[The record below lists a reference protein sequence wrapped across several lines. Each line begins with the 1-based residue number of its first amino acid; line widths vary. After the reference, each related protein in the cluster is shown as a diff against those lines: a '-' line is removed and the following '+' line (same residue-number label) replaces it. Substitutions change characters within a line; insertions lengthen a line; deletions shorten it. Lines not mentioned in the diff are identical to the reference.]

1 LPTYVRPE
9 FTAAP
14 IGIHGRL
21 SVANRVQE
29 RERGLGCVAPIL
41 GAANS
46 RDEERH
52 HLVADQLVDDRVMLG
67 KRFGRG
73 MLEAV
78 ERGGKSLRAKLLAQ
92 RRGTS
97 HVGEEH
103 RDIHLRPAN
112 QELVPCAV
120 VIGHCFG
127 LGGHVFS
134 ASRSEQTARV
144 RPDETVK

>member
-52 HLVADQLVDDRVMLG
+52 HLVADQLVDDRVMMD

-73 MLEAV
+73 MVEAV

-97 HVGEEH
+97 HFGEEH
-103 RDIHLRPAN
+103 RDIHLPPPTRSWCHARS
-112 QELVPCAV
+112 LSVT
-120 VIGHCFG
+120 
-127 LGGHVFS
+127 
-134 ASRSEQTARV
+134 ASGWVDMSFPPRV
-144 RPDETVK
+144 RSRQLA